1 LSYKKLLNAWK
12 KERESSEVQDIPEG
26 FILEMRKYISVLN
39 QTPTDPDTL
48 MGNIVQ
54 KERKYAA
61 QMLSELVNNRIEKII
76 LSELNG
82 LPLDAKSLTPE
93 EQKLYSN
100 IRQLIAGYKEG
111 VELPDVEKFTPTPE
125 SPSVDVAPSSE
136 VIKQSPGKEVEMLV
150 VRFLQQVPAIM
161 GIDMKAY
168 GPFSKEDV
176 ASIPR
181 QNALNLIRRGIAKPV
196 DIEP

>member
-1 LSYKKLLNAWK
+1 LSYKKLLTAWR
-12 KERESSEVQDIPEG
+12 KEKDSPEVQDIPEE

-39 QTPTDPDTL
+39 KTPTDPDTL
-48 MGNIVQ
+48 MGSIVQ

-61 QMLSELVNNRIEKII
+61 QMLSELVNTRIEKII

-82 LPLDAKSLTPE
+82 LPLDAKALTPE
-93 EQKLYSN
+93 EQKLHSN

-111 VELPDVEKFTPTPE
+111 VELPDVEKFTPPPE
-125 SPSVDVAPSSE
+125 SPSVHTAPPGE
-136 VIKQSPGKEVEMLV
+136 VIKQSPGEGEEMLV

-161 GIDMKAY
+161 GIDMRAY
-168 GPFSKEDV
+168 GPFNKEDV
-176 ASIPR
+176 ANIPR